1 MQPAI
6 WIKYLFGQAEAIR
19 RVASS
24 RAALWTGIALV
35 LLTSVARNYDQTLI
49 AEKPFLWFFGAL
61 LFSFVS
67 GTWIYC
73 VVFEMFA
80 RPKHFGL
87 EQPKWAFNTRWLCF
101 MGLFWMTA
109 PVAWIYAIPVERFL
123 DSVSAARANVALLA
137 VVSLWRVLLMARVL
151 QVVTRAPFL
160 MTLSWVVFAAALE
173 TMVLVF
179 FGGSFAKRIMQG
191 MGGMRNSP
199 EEEILMRAMNTAF
212 SWAFFLA
219 PAALVVS
226 LAWRL
231 KELLQPLPRAI
242 AGRVSWISL
251 LVIAAVWIGLAV
263 APQREL
269 ANNVAVER
277 LLESSQTR
285 AALDYL
291 AARQPGDFAP
301 ARPLPPKPFER
312 EVFTQL
318 PACFGAVQTND
329 PPWVRALLIARLD
342 AMMMHMGPRW
352 SHGPIDPD
360 TPRDKRVSD
369 MKEALQWHVPNAHE
383 LTELV
388 EGLMRIPEGHDW
400 LRTNSMFTEAVW
412 QAAGDANEPRLG
424 SNRSAQATTN
434 NWPGLLNFLHLHF
447 TTNGV
452 LRSAGTSP
460 SSTAPAPE

>member
-1 MQPAI
+1 MQPTI

-19 RVASS
+19 QVAAS
-24 RAALWTGIALV
+24 RSALWTGVVLV
-35 LLTSVARNYDQTLI
+35 LLTSIARNYDQTLI
-49 AEKPFLWFFGAL
+49 AEKPFLWFFGSL
-61 LFSFVS
+61 LFSCVS

-87 EQPKWAFNTRWLCF
+87 EEPKCAFSARWLCF

-109 PVAWIYAIPVERFL
+109 PVAWLYAIPVERFL
-123 DSVSAARANVALLA
+123 DSVSAARANVALLS

-151 QVVTRAPFL
+151 QVTTRAPFL

-173 TMVLVF
+173 TMVLVL

-199 EEEILMRAMNTAF
+199 EEEILIRAMNTAF
-212 SWAFFLA
+212 SWAFFLT

-226 LAWRL
+226 LVWRP

-251 LVIAAVWIGLAV
+251 LVIAVVWIGLAI

-269 ANNVAVER
+269 ANNVV
-277 LLESSQTR
+277 LEGLMESGKTR
-285 AALDYL
+285 VALDYL
-291 AARQPGDFAP
+291 AARQPRDFAP

-312 EVFTQL
+312 DIFTQL
-318 PACFGAVQTND
+318 PACFGAVQTNE
-329 PPWVRALLIARLD
+329 PPWVRALLLSKLD

-352 SHGPIDPD
+352 SCGPIDPD
-360 TPRDKRVSD
+360 TPRDKRVND
-369 MKEALQWHVPNAHE
+369 IQEALQWHGPDARE

-388 EGLMRIPEGHDW
+388 GGLVRIPEGREW
-400 LRTNSMFTEAVW
+400 LRTNSVFVEAVW
-412 QAAGDANEPRLG
+412 QAAGDAEEPKLG
-424 SNRSAQATTN
+424 SNRSELAITN
-434 NWPGLLNFLHLHF
+434 SWPGLLNVLHLHF

-452 LRSAGTSP
+452 LRSVD
-460 SSTAPAPE
+460 APLPAASAP